1 MKAGGKM
8 LAGAA
13 GAVGV
18 AVAGAAAGAAVR
30 MAQQRRVIRH
40 RTVEDAGFGT
50 LRTEPITVVADDGL
64 PLHVEVDEYAP
75 RHRPQRR
82 TLAEPPPVTVVFV
95 HGYTLTMDTW
105 HFQRAAFRGLVR
117 AVYYDQRS
125 HGRSGRANAESST
138 IEQLASDLVRV
149 LEDVTHDEPVV
160 LIGHSMGGMTIME
173 LARQRPE
180 LFGTK
185 IVGVGLVGTS
195 AGGLDPARI
204 LFPILPA
211 GLSSGVIGRVVGAL
225 SRGHRMVDRVRGV
238 ADDVALVVTDA
249 FAFGDDVPESYL
261 KFVYDMIDD
270 TSFEVVAAFYPAFAS
285 LDLWDS
291 LEPMSRVPTAIVCG
305 TKDRLTSI
313 EHARRLHAT
322 IAGSDLLECPGAGHL
337 VPMERQEEVNSEL
350 EQLIDRAIDY
360 VEREAS

>member
-1 MKAGGKM
+1 M

-30 MAQQRRVIRH
+30 MAQQRRNIRH
-40 RTVEDAGFGT
+40 RTVEEAGFGT
-50 LRTEPITVVADDGL
+50 LHSEPITVVADDGL
-64 PLHVEVDEYAP
+64 PLHVEVDEYGP
-75 RHRPQRR
+75 PYPRR
-82 TLAEPPPVTVVFV
+82 TLESPPVTVVFV

-125 HGRSGRANAESST
+125 HGRSGRADGDSST

-160 LIGHSMGGMTIME
+160 LIGHSMGGMTVME
-173 LARQRPE
+173 LAKQRPE

-185 IVGVGLVGTS
+185 VVGVGLVGTS

-238 ADDVALVVTDA
+238 ADDVALVITDA

-291 LEPMSRVPTAIVCG
+291 LEPLSRVPTAIIAG

-337 VPMERQEEVNSEL
+337 VPMERQEEVNDEL
-350 EQLIDRAIDY
+350 ELLIDRAIDY